1 MRVFIADDS
10 AMVCE
15 RLASLLTPI
24 EGITIAGRAHDV
36 PDAIE
41 SIRRLK
47 PDAVILDIQMP
58 GGSGFDVLQQVKKD
72 EPAPI
77 VVMMTNYP
85 FPQYRKKY
93 LEAGADYFFDKS
105 TEFNKVV
112 GLFDRLQCSQYAEAE
127 SNLVEA
133 PV

>member
-15 RLASLLTPI
+15 RLKNLLAPI
-24 EGITIAGRAHDV
+24 EGITIAGQAHNV
-36 PDAIE
+36 PEAID
-41 SIRRLK
+41 SIRRVK

-58 GGSGFDVLQQVKKD
+58 GGSGFEVLQQVKRD

-85 FPQYRKKY
+85 YPQYRKKY
-93 LEAGADYFFDKS
+93 MEAGADYFFDKS

-112 GLFDRLQCSQYAEAE
+112 GLFDRLQSSQYAEVE
-127 SNLVEA
+127 NDLVEA